1 METRAPFIVVG
12 AFVLASIAAA
22 FGFVFWLHNSAGSGA
37 RTIHH
42 VQFDGSVSG
51 LLVGAAVLFNG
62 IRVGEVT
69 ELKLAENNPRQ
80 INATIAVATTT
91 PVHAD
96 TKVGLDFQGLTG
108 VPVIALEG
116 GKQIGPLPGTQTL
129 IADASAGQ
137 SMTQAARNAL
147 ERVDSVL
154 ADNAE
159 PLKSTI
165 ANLKTFTDGL
175 AKNTGGLDSIVAG
188 LVKMTGGGEATVP
201 KTIYDLHIPK
211 DFASPKIMLGEQL
224 VMPTP
229 TAILQLDTQRMLL
242 SPNKDIPE
250 FANAQW
256 ADSVPKMLQIKLIQS
271 FENYDIAHAPLR
283 PSDGPATGGQITLD
297 LRRFQINTDTSFI
310 AEIAFTARI
319 LNKDGQVVASK
330 LFEASKPL
338 DKPDPASAV
347 AAFDVAFA
355 DIATSLIL
363 WTADE
368 LAKPP
373 QTRTP

>member
-1 METRAPFIVVG
+1 METRAPFIIVG
-12 AFVLASIAAA
+12 AFVLAAIGAV
-22 FGFVFWLHNSAGSGA
+22 FGFVYWLHNTAGTGV
-37 RTIHH
+37 RTVHH
-42 VQFDGSVSG
+42 VQFEGSVSG

-69 ELKLAENNPRQ
+69 DLGLGADSPRKVD
-80 INATIAVATTT
+80 ATIAVASST

-116 GKQIGPLPGTQTL
+116 GKEVGASTGPQTL
-129 IADASAGQ
+129 VADPAAGQ

-147 ERVDSVL
+147 GRVDSVL
-154 ADNAE
+154 AENAE

-188 LVKMTGGGEATVP
+188 LVKMTGGGEPAIP
-201 KTIYDLHIPK
+201 KAVYDLTIPT
-211 DFASPKIMLGEQL
+211 DFASPKTPLKEQL

-229 TAILQLDTQRMLL
+229 TAILLLNTQRFLL
-242 SPNKDIPE
+242 EPNKELPG
-250 FANAQW
+250 FVNAQW
-256 ADSVPKMLQIKLIQS
+256 ADSIPAMMQIKLIQS

-283 PSDGPATGGQITLD
+283 STDTPGANPQLLVDIRS
-297 LRRFQINTDTSFI
+297 FQINTDTELT
-310 AEIAFTARI
+310 AEIGFSARI
-319 LNKDGQVVASK
+319 LNKDGQVVASR
-330 LFEASKPL
+330 LFQQRKKL

-347 AAFDVAFA
+347 AAFNDAFGS
-355 DIATSLIL
+355 IATDLIT
-363 WTADE
+363 WTAGA
-368 LAKPP
+368 L
-373 QTRTP
+373 